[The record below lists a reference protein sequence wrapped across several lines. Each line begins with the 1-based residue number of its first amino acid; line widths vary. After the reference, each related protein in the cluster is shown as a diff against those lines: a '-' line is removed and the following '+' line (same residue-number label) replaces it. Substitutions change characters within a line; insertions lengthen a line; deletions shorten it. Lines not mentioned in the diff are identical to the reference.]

1 MQLLT
6 DYHSKMNFIIKQ
18 ISMRRLIFFIVL
30 LGLSTSVALAQCD
43 AANKVADCAPN
54 PKSGYTLIK
63 SFEVDGK
70 GGSLTKIEYSYVFT
84 KGTKYLVNVCSGV
97 DTPDG
102 VIVTLYDK
110 YRNKVATNQVDG
122 NIIKAIA
129 YPCSA
134 TGIYYITYTFQQSK
148 EYCGGSTIGFK
159 RA

>member
-6 DYHSKMNFIIKQ
+6 EYRGKMNLNINQ
-18 ISMRRLIFFIVL
+18 ISMRRLIFLIVL
-30 LGLSTSVALAQCD
+30 IGMSSSVSLAQCD
-43 AANKVADCAPN
+43 ASTKVAVCAPN
-54 PKSGYTLIK
+54 PNSGYTLIK

-84 KGTKYLVNVCSGV
+84 KGTKYLVNVCGGV

-110 YRNKVATNQVDG
+110 YRNKVATNLID
-122 NIIKAIA
+122 NKIIKAIA

>member
-1 MQLLT
+1 MKRLL
-6 DYHSKMNFIIKQ
+6 
-18 ISMRRLIFFIVL
+18 FFIAFI
-30 LGLSTSVALAQCD
+30 GISTSSALAQCD
-43 AANKVADCAPN
+43 AASKVEVCAPN

-70 GGSLTKIEYSYVFT
+70 GGTKTKVEYSYVFT
-84 KGTKYLVNVCSGV
+84 KGTKYLVNVCGGI

-110 YRNKVATNQVDG
+110 YRNKVASNLVDG
-122 NIIKAIA
+122 QIVKAIA

-134 TGIYYITYTFQQSK
+134 TGIYYITYTFQESK